1 MTLPASALELPGL
14 RCLIAREEIEVKDD
28 SATNRKIRAEM
39 AKPEKPDPWD
49 SKSVIS
55 QRTAANINHQ
65 GAHVAPFFCGEIM
78 NQETL
83 ISVVEQVRKL
93 VPALRKV
100 PDETLYAW
108 VEMAELFVCH
118 KTFKDAY
125 VKALALYA
133 LPYLAF
139 LDVMIKGE
147 DEDLESYSRR
157 VTSFSL
163 SGEFSQTFGEVTKN
177 QSGNMMLSNINVKR
191 RGVRCLNNLKRDAVV
206 GSH

>member
-1 MTLPASALELPGL
+1 
-14 RCLIAREEIEVKDD
+14 
-28 SATNRKIRAEM
+28 
-39 AKPEKPDPWD
+39 
-49 SKSVIS
+49 
-55 QRTAANINHQ
+55 
-65 GAHVAPFFCGEIM
+65 M

-83 ISVVEQVRKL
+83 NKVVEQMRKL

-108 VEMAELFVCH
+108 VEMAELFVCQ

-133 LPYLAF
+133 LHLAF
-139 LDVMIKGE
+139 LDGALKGE

-163 SGEFSQTFGEVTKN
+163 NGEFSQTFGEVTKN
-177 QSGNMMLSNINVKR
+177 QSGNMMLSTPWGKMFEQLKARR
-191 RGVRCLNNLKRDAVV
+191 RGRFALMTGLRGGC
-206 GSH
+206 H